1 MVKLKKKIGDFSDVP
16 NCFLTLQ
23 SLWQWAVARADM
35 QNVWKRVYIKV
46 AVAVAVA
53 VARADMHNVW
63 KRVYIKVATR
73 DINFGIVIKIPQ
85 KVELDLP

>member
-46 AVAVAVA
+46 A
-53 VARADMHNVW
+53 
-63 KRVYIKVATR
+63 TR
-73 DINFGIVIKIPQ
+73 DINFGILIKIPQ